1 MGTFALDVA
10 GLKRSLHDG
19 ADADSGPLI
28 KVLGK
33 SKRCARVKEQETLR
47 AARSTVNSGGGHL
60 SCG

>member
-19 ADADSGPLI
+19 ADLDSGPLI
-28 KVLGK
+28 KFLGK
-33 SKRCARVKEQETLR
+33 SKRCAREREQETLR
-47 AARSTVNSGGGHL
+47 AGRSTVNSVGGHL

>member
-10 GLKRSLHDG
+10 GLKSSLHDG
-19 ADADSGPLI
+19 ADSDSGPLK

-33 SKRCARVKEQETLR
+33 TIRCARASEQETLR
-47 AARSTVNSGGGHL
+47 AARSTVNSFGGHL